1 MKWWS
6 SAEVQAEFGQR
17 LQIIYGDEYYW
28 NTANGEAFAQLPW
41 DSDDKEVILE
51 QLEWTLEAPR
61 ALASYMVERELSDA
75 YNLVVLGAKSSS
87 VREALDDAQK
97 NIKRETQRKLEEF
110 GYVENGVTIQEY
122 EVPTVE
128 KVREIIKRCK
138 EGK

>member
-1 MKWWS
+1 
-6 SAEVQAEFGQR
+6 
-17 LQIIYGDEYYW
+17 
-28 NTANGEAFAQLPW
+28 
-41 DSDDKEVILE
+41 
-51 QLEWTLEAPR
+51 
-61 ALASYMVERELSDA
+61 MVERELSDA